1 MLQRYGAAGY
11 LASFIPPPLHSFIM
25 EPDYDEMAMEAHLFP
40 WLDSD
45 CMADDCQDEDY
56 FEDEDDEN

>member
-1 MLQRYGAAGY
+1 
-11 LASFIPPPLHSFIM
+11 M

-45 CMADDCQDEDY
+45 CMADDCQDDDC
-56 FEDEDDEN
+56 FEDEDDED